1 MRTDGGEEFV
11 FYQFQV
17 FCEKEGIVHEVA
29 HPYTPQHNGTA
40 ERRNRMI
47 MNMVR
52 CMLKCKNLP
61 KFLWGEAVS
70 TVAYILNR
78 SPTKRLDNVTP
89 EEAWSGSR
97 PNVKHLRIFGSV
109 CSRHVPNQLRRKLD
123 DKSEVMILLG
133 FHPTG
138 GYRLLDPK
146 SNQIITSRDVVVDET
161 RQWDRAEKEK
171 NSVSLQFELD
181 SPEMNDSVPTQ
192 ATADVRRS
200 QRERQIPQRFQD
212 YELVS
217 DSAVNVEGE
226 LIHFALFAE
235 AEPVTFA
242 DAVQDSKWVQAMEE
256 ELKSIERN
264 GTWKLVE
271 LPPNKKSIAVKWVYK
286 VKLNPDGGVNKY
298 KARLVAKGLLQ
309 KPGID
314 FGEVFAPVARV
325 ETVTMVIAFASWHD
339 WSMYHMDVKSTFLNG
354 PLDEEVFVDQPEGF
368 AVKGQE
374 SKVYRLNKALY
385 GLKQAPRA

>member
-1 MRTDGGEEFV
+1 M
-11 FYQFQV
+11 
-17 FCEKEGIVHEVA
+17 
-29 HPYTPQHNGTA
+29 
-40 ERRNRMI
+40 
-47 MNMVR
+47 
-52 CMLKCKNLP
+52 
-61 KFLWGEAVS
+61 
-70 TVAYILNR
+70 
-78 SPTKRLDNVTP
+78 
-89 EEAWSGSR
+89 
-97 PNVKHLRIFGSV
+97 
-109 CSRHVPNQLRRKLD
+109 
-123 DKSEVMILLG
+123 
-133 FHPTG
+133 
-138 GYRLLDPK
+138 
-146 SNQIITSRDVVVDET
+146 VDET
-161 RQWDRAEKEK
+161 RQWDWAEKEK
-171 NSVSLQFELD
+171 NLVSLQFELD

-200 QRERQIPQRFQD
+200 QREKQIPQRFQD

-298 KARLVAKGLLQ
+298 KARLVAKGFLQ
-309 KPGID
+309 KPGIN

-339 WSMYHMDVKSTFLNG
+339 WSMYHMDVKSAFLNG